1 MAPPPSPVDQT
12 WRNRSLRRN
21 CFLCQDSW
29 SKVAFC
35 KSQWPKSPRVLLPES
50 DCCLLQMMAIFLWNG
65 GRNLGNF
72 PKCAFKKI
80 LVTKGSAG
88 GGGWISCFIWK
99 EFHQGKQVSTAVA
112 GYLPEAIRNY
122 LARLSWSHGDDE
134 IFSTEQV
141 GVVFWAML
149 LAVVSFNQ
157 SNVNKSI
164 GSFLDSPEK
173 NRNSMIL
180 DFL

>member
-1 MAPPPSPVDQT
+1 M
-12 WRNRSLRRN
+12 
-21 CFLCQDSW
+21 
-29 SKVAFC
+29 
-35 KSQWPKSPRVLLPES
+35 
-50 DCCLLQMMAIFLWNG
+50 
-65 GRNLGNF
+65 
-72 PKCAFKKI
+72 
-80 LVTKGSAG
+80 
-88 GGGWISCFIWK
+88 
-99 EFHQGKQVSTAVA
+99 STAVA

-141 GVVFWAML
+141 GVVFLAML

-157 SNVNKSI
+157 NNVNKSI